1 MLRVK
6 YQNILSLKV
15 KIKQFFRIFLRSFKL
30 ILIVLIVL
38 CFSNFFVSCAPPHL
52 HNHYYNALWSFHV
65 LFTTSDKASQKG
77 PHAFGFYP
85 PLPRSSGKV
94 QVHKLPHSDRRDSL
108 TRGFSPPFA
117 PINTI
122 DAHFAMEM
130 YTAVLRLIICNFNLP
145 SPPLA
150 RPSAICSLKL
160 SVFAMFHEHEYW
172 NQTFVKVLSLKGCFL
187 LCCSAY
193 FSLHREF

>member
-15 KIKQFFRIFLRSFKL
+15 KIKQFFHTTKRIFLRSFQL

-130 YTAVLRLIICNFNLP
+130 YTAVLRLI
-145 SPPLA
+145 
-150 RPSAICSLKL
+150 SATL
-160 SVFAMFHEHEYW
+160 
-172 NQTFVKVLSLKGCFL
+172 TFL
-187 LCCSAY
+187 LLLLPALLLYAHWSFLYLRC
-193 FSLHREF
+193 FMNMNIEIKHLWKFWV